1 MNETGWRAFAA
12 SFLYVFIQI
21 DAHKHPDDAEEV
33 DLGEK
38 AKGELNEDQID
49 GQWLGDTKGI
59 AGGEDRLNCAMRGH
73 DPENFSQY
81 STQ

>member
-1 MNETGWRAFAA
+1 M
-12 SFLYVFIQI
+12 LYVFIQI
-21 DAHKHPDDAEEV
+21 DAQKHPDEAEEV
-33 DLGEK
+33 DLGKE
-38 AKGELNEDQID
+38 ANGELNEDQID
-49 GQWLGDTKGI
+49 GQWLGDTEDI